1 MTGERFH
8 PIGPLAPGAPGRAL
22 RVFDRRTGMEVAAKR
37 LPRGRSG
44 FDEVRRQAMAA
55 GGLRHPSIHPVYEV
69 VGVGTEVWVLSPI
82 VNGWSLRAELHQR
95 AALGPAA
102 AAAIGLRVL
111 DALAYAHRHGV
122 THGNL
127 HPGNVLLAPGG
138 HVVLNDFAIPALA
151 TETAAR
157 LPGFTAPELATDSG
171 APPGATPEPTDTG
184 APGPTD
190 TGAPGLTGT
199 GASRPAT
206 APADAG
212 AAALAHDEA
221 EPGPATDPGRA
232 RGAGA
237 GAGVVP
243 GPAADLWALGA
254 ILYTAA
260 LGRPPFVRAT
270 PAATAEAV
278 RQGIAIEAKD
288 PFTALLRDLLDPDP
302 ARRPDAAAVHAVLR
316 GVAARPAF
324 EAATVTVGG
333 VEIVGHP
340 IPADPAPAHPP
351 APARRSPGLKPAALV
366 PAVAAAAVL
375 GAGLALLVPVATTAT
390 PPAAASGT
398 GPAAAPVP
406 DDIPPFTQPLKPCT
420 LVSDDLVRDLA
431 PSAGKPFTYVNGAFT
446 SCSWKSDYAIPEAKR
461 GELSITLDTL
471 DSEAM
476 SDGTFDLS
484 KRVASRLHTNYREI
498 DGLAHDAFTYTDT
511 TTRGFRRYK
520 VTYEFRLSN
529 LHGTVEYGRSV
540 GVDPDGSIA
549 GNAEKVT
556 RQVIDRLLKRPS

>member
-37 LPRGRSG
+37 LPLPQGLL
-44 FDEVRRQAMAA
+44 DEVRRQAMAA

-69 VGVGTEVWVLSPI
+69 VGEGGQVWVLSPV

-111 DALAYAHRHGV
+111 DALSYAHRHGV

-151 TETAAR
+151 GETAGR
-157 LPGFTAPELATDSG
+157 LPGFTAPEATG
-171 APPGATPEPTDTG
+171 GPAPESTSEPAREEA
-184 APGPTD
+184 APGP
-190 TGAPGLTGT
+190 
-199 GASRPAT
+199 
-206 APADAG
+206 ADGDAAG
-212 AAALAHDEA
+212 
-221 EPGPATDPGRA
+221 PVRGPARDRT
-232 RGAGA
+232 
-237 GAGVVP
+237 VP

-270 PAATAEAV
+270 PAATTEAV

-288 PFTALLRDLLDPDP
+288 PFTALLRDLLAPGP
-302 ARRPDAAAVHAVLR
+302 ARRPDAATVRAVLQ
-316 GVAARPAF
+316 GAAARPAF
-324 EAATVTVGG
+324 EVATVTVGG

-340 IPADPAPAHPP
+340 VPADDPAPLP
-351 APARRSPGLKPAALV
+351 APPERSRRFKPTSLV
-366 PAVAAAAVL
+366 PAVAAAAAL
-375 GAGLALLVPVATTAT
+375 GAGLALLVPVGSTAA
-390 PPAAASGT
+390 PSAAASGT
-398 GPAAAPVP
+398 QAAVPVP
-406 DDIPPFTQPLKPCT
+406 DDIPPFTKPLKPCT
-420 LVSDDLVRDLA
+420 LVSEELVLELT
-431 PSAGKPFTYVNGAFT
+431 PSAGKPFTYEKGGFT
-446 SCSWKSDYAIPEAKR
+446 SCSWKSDYAIPEARR

-471 DSEAM
+471 DSVAM

-484 KRVASRLHTNYREI
+484 KRVASRLHTGYREVE
-498 DGLAHDAFTYTDT
+498 GLAHDAFTYVDG
-511 TTRGFRRYK
+511 TTRGFRRYR

-556 RQVIDRLLKRPS
+556 RLVIDRLLKRPG

>member
-8 PIGPLAPGAPGRAL
+8 PIGPLAQGAPGRAL
-22 RVFDRRTGMEVAAKR
+22 RVLDRRTGMEVAAKR
-37 LPRGRSG
+37 LPQGRSD
-44 FDEVRRQAMAA
+44 FDVVRRQAMAA

-69 VGVGTEVWVLSPI
+69 AGVGTEVWILAPI

-111 DALAYAHRHGV
+111 DALTYAHRHGV

-151 TETAAR
+151 EETTAR
-157 LPGFTAPELATDSG
+157 LPGFTAPELTTADTP
-171 APPGATPEPTDTG
+171 PPGTTPEPAQDEL
-184 APGPTD
+184 APQPAD
-190 TGAPGLTGT
+190 D
-199 GASRPAT
+199 PAT
-206 APADAG
+206 QPPQPP
-212 AAALAHDEA
+212 AHDD
-221 EPGPATDPGRA
+221 ATPD
-232 RGAGA
+232 
-237 GAGVVP
+237 
-243 GPAADLWALGA
+243 PAADLWALGA

-270 PAATAEAV
+270 PAATVEAV

-302 ARRPDAAAVHAVLR
+302 ARRPDAAAVHAVLQ

-324 EAATVTVGG
+324 EVATVTVGG
-333 VEIVGHP
+333 VEIVGRP
-340 IPADPAPAHPP
+340 IPADPPASPAAPP
-351 APARRSPGLKPAALV
+351 RRSPRLKPAALV

-375 GAGLALLVPVATTAT
+375 GAGLALLVPVGTTAA

-406 DDIPPFTQPLKPCT
+406 DDIPPFTHPPKPCT
-420 LVSDDLVRDLA
+420 LISDDLVRELA
-431 PSAGKPFTYVNGAFT
+431 PSAGKPFTYVKGAFT

-471 DSEAM
+471 DSAAM
-476 SDGTFDLS
+476 SDATFDLS
-484 KRVASRLHTNYREI
+484 KRVASRLHTNYREV

-511 TTRGFRRYK
+511 TTRGIRRYK

-556 RQVIDRLLKRPS
+556 RLVIDRLLKRPG

>member
-1 MTGERFH
+1 MTGDRFH
-8 PIGPLAPGAPGRAL
+8 PIGPLAQGAPGRAL

-37 LPRGRSG
+37 LPLPEGRVDV
-44 FDEVRRQAMAA
+44 DEVRRQAMAA
-55 GGLRHPSIHPVYEV
+55 GSLRHPSIHPVYEV
-69 VGVGTEVWVLSPI
+69 AGVGAEVWILSPV
-82 VNGWSLRAELHQR
+82 VNGWSLRAELHRR

-111 DALAYAHRHGV
+111 DALTYAHRHGI
-122 THGNL
+122 THRNL

-157 LPGFTAPELATDSG
+157 LPGFTAPEV
-171 APPGATPEPTDTG
+171 TPDDG
-184 APGPTD
+184 
-190 TGAPGLTGT
+190 
-199 GASRPAT
+199 
-206 APADAG
+206 
-212 AAALAHDEA
+212 DE
-221 EPGPATDPGRA
+221 
-232 RGAGA
+232 
-237 GAGVVP
+237 VVP

-278 RQGIAIEAKD
+278 QQGIAIEAKD

-302 ARRPDAAAVHAVLR
+302 ARRSDAAAVHAALL

-324 EAATVTVGG
+324 EVATVTVGG
-333 VEIVGHP
+333 VEIVGRP
-340 IPADPAPAHPP
+340 IPADAPAPAPPP
-351 APARRSPGLKPAALV
+351 APAPVKRSPRLRPATLV

-375 GAGLALLVPVATTAT
+375 GAGLALLVPVGTTAA

-406 DDIPPFTQPLKPCT
+406 DDIPPFAKPPEPCA
-420 LVSDDLVRDLA
+420 LISDDLVRELA
-431 PSAGKPFTYVNGAFT
+431 PSAGKPFTYVKGDFT
-446 SCSWKSDYAIPEAKR
+446 SCSWKSDYAIPEARR

-476 SDGTFDLS
+476 SDATFDLS
-484 KRVASRLHTNYREI
+484 KRVASRLHTNYHEV
-498 DGLAHDAFTYTDT
+498 DGLAHDAFTYTDAST
-511 TTRGFRRYK
+511 SSLRRYK

-529 LHGTVEYGRSV
+529 LRGTVEYGRSM

-549 GNAEKVT
+549 GNAEKVA
-556 RQVIDRLLKRPS
+556 RLVIGRLLKRPS

>member
-8 PIGPLAPGAPGRAL
+8 PIGPLAQGAPGRAL

-37 LPRGRSG
+37 LPQGRSG

-69 VGVGTEVWVLSPI
+69 VGIGTEVWILSPI
-82 VNGWSLRAELHQR
+82 VTGWSLRAELHQR

-111 DALAYAHRHGV
+111 DALTYAHRHGV

-151 TETAAR
+151 KETAAR
-157 LPGFTAPELATDSG
+157 LPGFTAPELTTDSS
-171 APPGATPEPTDTG
+171 APPRTTPEPTDAE
-184 APGPTD
+184 AP
-190 TGAPGLTGT
+190 
-199 GASRPAT
+199 RP
-206 APADAG
+206 PAD
-212 AAALAHDEA
+212 
-221 EPGPATDPGRA
+221 GPAAGPGRA
-232 RGAGA
+232 RAGDE
-237 GAGVVP
+237 VVP
-243 GPAADLWALGA
+243 GPGADLWTLGA

-270 PAATAEAV
+270 PAATADAV

-302 ARRPDAAAVHAVLR
+302 ARRPDAAAVHAVLQ

-324 EAATVTVGG
+324 EVATVTVGG

-340 IPADPAPAHPP
+340 IPADAPAPAP
-351 APARRSPGLKPAALV
+351 ATPLAPTKRSSRLKPAALV

-375 GAGLALLVPVATTAT
+375 GAGLALLLPVGTTAA
-390 PPAAASGT
+390 PPAAASGS

-406 DDIPPFTQPLKPCT
+406 DDIPPFTKLPQPCT
-420 LVSDDLVRDLA
+420 LVSEDLVRELA

-471 DSEAM
+471 GSEAM

-484 KRVASRLHTNYREI
+484 KRVASRLHTNYREV

-511 TTRGFRRYK
+511 STSGLRRYK

-529 LHGTVEYGRSV
+529 LQGKVEYGRSV

-549 GNAEKVT
+549 GNAEKLT
-556 RQVIDRLLKRPS
+556 RLVIDRLLKRPS

>member
-1 MTGERFH
+1 MSGDRFH
-8 PIGPLAPGAPGRAL
+8 PIGPLAQGAPGRAL

-37 LPRGRSG
+37 LPLPEGRAG

-55 GGLRHPSIHPVYEV
+55 GSLRHPSIHPIHEV
-69 VGVGTEVWVLSPI
+69 VGVGAEVWILSPI

-111 DALAYAHRHGV
+111 DALTYAHRHGV

-151 TETAAR
+151 AETAAR
-157 LPGFTAPELATDSG
+157 LPGFTAPEL
-171 APPGATPEPTDTG
+171 TP
-184 APGPTD
+184 
-190 TGAPGLTGT
+190 
-199 GASRPAT
+199 
-206 APADAG
+206 
-212 AAALAHDEA
+212 DE
-221 EPGPATDPGRA
+221 GD
-232 RGAGA
+232 
-237 GAGVVP
+237 GVVP

-254 ILYTAA
+254 ILYAAA

-302 ARRPDAAAVHAVLR
+302 ARRPDAAAVHAALR
-316 GVAARPAF
+316 GAAARPAF
-324 EAATVTVGG
+324 EVATVTVGG
-333 VEIVGHP
+333 VEIVGRPVPADAP
-340 IPADPAPAHPP
+340 IPPP
-351 APARRSPGLKPAALV
+351 APAKSSPRVRPAALV
-366 PAVAAAAVL
+366 PAVAVAAVL
-375 GAGLALLVPVATTAT
+375 GAGLALLVPVGTTAA

-406 DDIPPFTQPLKPCT
+406 DDIPPFAKPPEPCK
-420 LVSDDLVRDLA
+420 LVSDDLVRELA
-431 PSAGKPFTYVNGAFT
+431 PSAGKPFTYVKGDFT

-461 GELSITLDTL
+461 GELSITLNTL
-471 DSEAM
+471 DSETM
-476 SDGTFDLS
+476 SDATFDIS
-484 KRVASRLHTNYREI
+484 KRVASRLHTNYREV
-498 DGLAHDAFTYTDT
+498 DGLAHDAFTYTDAAT
-511 TTRGFRRYK
+511 SSLRRYK

-549 GNAEKVT
+549 GNAGKLT
-556 RQVIDRLLKRPS
+556 RLVIGRLLKRPN

>member
-8 PIGPLAPGAPGRAL
+8 PIGPLAQGAPGRAL

-37 LPRGRSG
+37 LPLPEGRSDFDFD

-69 VGVGTEVWVLSPI
+69 VGVGTEVWILSPV

-151 TETAAR
+151 EETTAR
-157 LPGFTAPELATDSG
+157 LPGFTAPELTPDDAKATH
-171 APPGATPEPTDTG
+171 PPQPPDRNEATPEP
-184 APGPTD
+184 
-190 TGAPGLTGT
+190 
-199 GASRPAT
+199 
-206 APADAG
+206 
-212 AAALAHDEA
+212 AAE
-221 EPGPATDPGRA
+221 
-232 RGAGA
+232 
-237 GAGVVP
+237 P

-270 PAATAEAV
+270 PAATVEAV

-316 GVAARPAF
+316 EVAARPAF
-324 EAATVTVGG
+324 EVVTVTVGG
-333 VEIVGHP
+333 VEIVGRP
-340 IPADPAPAHPP
+340 IPADAPAPPP
-351 APARRSPGLKPAALV
+351 APPKRSRRLKPATLV

-375 GAGLALLVPVATTAT
+375 GAGLALLVPVGTTAA

-406 DDIPPFTQPLKPCT
+406 DDLPPFTKPLKPCT
-420 LVSDDLVRDLA
+420 LVSDDLVRELA
-431 PSAGKPFTYVNGAFT
+431 PSAGEPFTYVKGAFT
-446 SCSWKSDYAIPEAKR
+446 SCSWKSDYAVPEAKR

-471 DSEAM
+471 DSAAM
-476 SDGTFDLS
+476 SDATFDLS
-484 KRVASRLHTNYREI
+484 KRVASRLHTNYREV

-511 TTRGFRRYK
+511 ATRGLRRYK
-520 VTYEFRLSN
+520 VTYEFRLGN
-529 LHGTVEYGRSV
+529 LRGTVEYGRSV

-556 RQVIDRLLKRPS
+556 RLVIDRLLKRPG

>member
-8 PIGPLAPGAPGRAL
+8 LIGPLAQGAPGRAL
-22 RVFDRRTGMEVAAKR
+22 RVLDRRTGMEVAAKR
-37 LPRGRSG
+37 LPRPEGRFDVDVD
-44 FDEVRRQAMAA
+44 FDEVRRQVMAA

-69 VGVGTEVWVLSPI
+69 VGVAAEVWILSPV

-111 DALAYAHRHGV
+111 DALTYAHRHGV

-151 TETAAR
+151 EETAAR
-157 LPGFTAPELATDSG
+157 LPGFTAPELATDDTTPSDTTPSG
-171 APPGATPEPTDTG
+171 IAPSGIAPET
-184 APGPTD
+184 
-190 TGAPGLTGT
+190 
-199 GASRPAT
+199 
-206 APADAG
+206 
-212 AAALAHDEA
+212 
-221 EPGPATDPGRA
+221 
-232 RGAGA
+232 
-237 GAGVVP
+237 
-243 GPAADLWALGA
+243 AADLWALGA

-270 PAATAEAV
+270 AAATVEAV

-302 ARRPDAAAVHAVLR
+302 ARRPGAAAVHAVLQ

-324 EAATVTVGG
+324 EVATVTVGG
-333 VEIVGHP
+333 VEIAGRPV
-340 IPADPAPAHPP
+340 PADAPAPPP
-351 APARRSPGLKPAALV
+351 TPPRRSPRLKPATLV

-375 GAGLALLVPVATTAT
+375 GAGLALLVPVGTTAAA
-390 PPAAASGT
+390 PAAASGT

-406 DDIPPFTQPLKPCT
+406 DDIPPFTKPPKPCT
-420 LVSDDLVRDLA
+420 SVSDDLVRELA

-471 DSEAM
+471 DSTAM

-484 KRVASRLHTNYREI
+484 KRVASRLHTNYREV

-511 TTRGFRRYK
+511 TTSGFRRYK

-549 GNAEKVT
+549 ANAEKVT
-556 RQVIDRLLKRPS
+556 RLVIDRLLKRPG

>member
-8 PIGPLAPGAPGRAL
+8 PIGPLAQGAPGRAL

-37 LPRGRSG
+37 LPLPQGRLD

-55 GGLRHPSIHPVYEV
+55 GGLRHPSIHPVFEV
-69 VGVGTEVWVLSPI
+69 VGVGAEVWILSPI

-111 DALAYAHRHGV
+111 DTLAYAHRHGV

-138 HVVLNDFAIPALA
+138 HVVLNDFAVPALA

-157 LPGFTAPELATDSG
+157 LPGFTAPELTTDAG
-171 APPGATPEPTDTG
+171 APPRTTPEP
-184 APGPTD
+184 
-190 TGAPGLTGT
+190 
-199 GASRPAT
+199 
-206 APADAG
+206 ADG
-212 AAALAHDEA
+212 E
-221 EPGPATDPGRA
+221 
-232 RGAGA
+232 
-237 GAGVVP
+237 
-243 GPAADLWALGA
+243 AADLWALGA

-324 EAATVTVGG
+324 EVATVTVGG

-340 IPADPAPAHPP
+340 VPADAPAPATPP
-351 APARRSPGLKPAALV
+351 APAKRSPRLKPAALV

-375 GAGLALLVPVATTAT
+375 GAGLALLVPVGTTAA
-390 PPAAASGT
+390 PPAAAGT

-406 DDIPPFTQPLKPCT
+406 DDIPPFTNLPKPCT
-420 LVSDDLVRDLA
+420 LVSEDLVRELA

-511 TTRGFRRYK
+511 TTNGFRRYK

-529 LHGTVEYGRSV
+529 LQGKVEYGRSV

-556 RQVIDRLLKRPS
+556 RLVIDRLLKRPG

>member
-44 FDEVRRQAMAA
+44 FDEVRRQAVAA
-55 GGLRHPSIHPVYEV
+55 GGLRHPSIHPGYDV

-82 VNGWSLRAELHQR
+82 VNGWSLRAELHRR

-157 LPGFTAPELATDSG
+157 LPGFTAPELTTDSG
-171 APPGATPEPTDTG
+171 APPGATPEPTDTE
-184 APGPTD
+184 APRT
-190 TGAPGLTGT
+190 
-199 GASRPAT
+199 AT
-206 APADAG
+206 EPADAE

-221 EPGPATDPGRA
+221 GPGPATDPGRA

-237 GAGVVP
+237 GVLP

-324 EAATVTVGG
+324 EAATV
-333 VEIVGHP
+333 ILRRL
-340 IPADPAPAHPP
+340 AD
-351 APARRSPGLKPAALV
+351 
-366 PAVAAAAVL
+366 
-375 GAGLALLVPVATTAT
+375 LL
-390 PPAAASGT
+390 
-398 GPAAAPVP
+398 
-406 DDIPPFTQPLKPCT
+406 
-420 LVSDDLVRDLA
+420 
-431 PSAGKPFTYVNGAFT
+431 
-446 SCSWKSDYAIPEAKR
+446 
-461 GELSITLDTL
+461 
-471 DSEAM
+471 
-476 SDGTFDLS
+476 
-484 KRVASRLHTNYREI
+484 
-498 DGLAHDAFTYTDT
+498 
-511 TTRGFRRYK
+511 
-520 VTYEFRLSN
+520 
-529 LHGTVEYGRSV
+529 
-540 GVDPDGSIA
+540 
-549 GNAEKVT
+549 
-556 RQVIDRLLKRPS
+556 DRLLRGLARLLGDLLHGLLGDLF